1 MGDDPSS
8 TRDVLRGASDGLL
21 IAIREV
27 DAREHMKRGVRPG
40 DPDFAVLAREVRL
53 AAETVLRLAREEE
66 SKAEETAG
74 SAAGAQLPT
83 INESSPPRDLAGILD
98 RWRAVERQLE
108 AAEPASAVAGGLMAE
123 FQALRTE
130 YAEALEAR
138 RRKG

>member
-1 MGDDPSS
+1 MIDDPNSA
-8 TRDVLRGASDGLL
+8 RDVLRGASDGLL

-27 DAREHMKRGVRPG
+27 DAREHMKRGVPPG
-40 DPDFAVLAREVRL
+40 DPGFAALAREVTL
-53 AAETVLRLAREEE
+53 AAETVLRLARQEE

-74 SAAGAQLPT
+74 SALGAQLPT

-108 AAEPASAVAGGLMAE
+108 AAEPASAEAERLMGE
-123 FQALRTE
+123 FQALRTQ

-138 RRKG
+138 RRRG